1 MLTSDSLTQMI
12 GQFETYKLI
21 FDLGIIESQSMKGG
35 SVMGVIITAS
45 VFGLV
50 CGIIAWGTSKAD
62 EMKNVY
68 HKSKK
73 RK

>member
-1 MLTSDSLTQMI
+1 
-12 GQFETYKLI
+12 
-21 FDLGIIESQSMKGG
+21 
-35 SVMGVIITAS
+35 MGVIITAS